1 MKQIKFRLDDD
12 EYELAKVNAAVC
24 GVNSVNVFAK
34 RKVLEVET
42 TPMSVP
48 VSDKPAKAVFTYLYP
63 HEIEIIK
70 RNAVL
75 HGMSMS
81 REIAIRVRQSLLKN
95 EVCLYPDEIKY
106 LKKLTTAIDRIGRN
120 IHFIIKGE
128 RFCTVNDPDFRK
140 EVIEVIRLCQSIDS
154 NLETLTKSV
163 VNRFG

>member
-1 MKQIKFRLDDD
+1 MKQVKFRLDDD
-12 EYELAKVNAAVC
+12 EYELAKGNAAVC

-42 TPMSVP
+42 TPLSVH

-63 HEIEIIK
+63 HEIEILK
-70 RNAVL
+70 RNAAL

-81 REIAIRVRQSLLKN
+81 REIAIRVRQSLLKK
-95 EVCLYPDEIKY
+95 EVCLYPDEVKD

-140 EVIEVIRLCQSIDS
+140 EVVEVIGLCQSIDS
-154 NLETLTKSV
+154 ALETLTKSV

>member
-1 MKQIKFRLDDD
+1 MKQVKFRLDDD

-24 GVNSVNVFAK
+24 GVHSVNVFAK

-42 TPMSVP
+42 TPLSIH

-63 HEIEIIK
+63 HEIEILK
-70 RNAVL
+70 RNAAL

-95 EVCLYPDEIKY
+95 EVCLYPDEIKD

-140 EVIEVIRLCQSIDS
+140 EVVEVIGLCQSIDS
-154 NLETLTKSV
+154 ALETLTKSV

>member
-1 MKQIKFRLDDD
+1 MKQVIFRLSD
-12 EYELAKVNAAVC
+12 EEYNLAKINAAKS
-24 GVNSVNVFAK
+24 GVDSVNVFAK
-34 RKVLEVET
+34 MQVLDTDVN
-42 TPMSVP
+42 PVNVP
-48 VSDKPAKAVFTYLYP
+48 VSFSPSKSVKTYLYE
-63 HEIEIIK
+63 HELDLLK
-70 RNAVL
+70 RNAAL

-95 EVCLYPDEIKY
+95 EICLYPGEIND

-140 EVIEVIRLCQSIDS
+140 EVIEVIGLCKGIDS
-154 NLETLTKSV
+154 KLEQLTKSV